1 MKQRFC
7 LMAQLAVLLL
17 FVGIP
22 AGPGE
27 AEPFLTCYKFSPIFT
42 NERYKIAT
50 PTQAAI
56 TELAEEVN
64 FGHPGQ
70 FALSVIGKHVG
81 TCGGNTVRP
90 ITGTLIATNAE
101 DRARLG
107 LKSFNTTG
115 SPVPTCTDF
124 EISCRASAQ
133 TTFPPPVW
141 DCFGHNVALATH
153 TSFQLIRVD
162 ETQDSRCSLF
172 EAGEAAD
179 GVAAAVA
186 AEPATGTLSGAAP
199 RSITIP

>member
-22 AGPGE
+22 VGPGE
-27 AEPFLTCYKFSPIFT
+27 AESFLTCYKFSPVFT

-50 PTQAAI
+50 PTEAAI
-56 TELAEEVN
+56 TEYAEEVN

-90 ITGTLIATNAE
+90 ITGTLIGTNAE

-115 SPVPTCTDF
+115 SPVPFCTDF

-141 DCFGHNVALATH
+141 DCDGKNVVSPTSV
-153 TSFQLIRVD
+153 SFQLIQVD
-162 ETQDSRCSLF
+162 ETQDPRCSLF

-179 GVAAAVA
+179 GAAAAVA
-186 AEPATGTLSGAAP
+186 AGPATGTLTGAAP
-199 RSITIP
+199 RSVTIP

>member
-1 MKQRFC
+1 
-7 LMAQLAVLLL
+7 MAQLAVLLL

-22 AGPGE
+22 VGPGE

-70 FALSVIGKHVG
+70 FALSLIGKHVG

-90 ITGTLIATNAE
+90 INGTLIATNIE

-115 SPVPTCTDF
+115 SPVPTCVDF

-133 TTFPPPVW
+133 TKFPPPVW
-141 DCFGHNVALATH
+141 DCYGRNVLSPNTV
-153 TSFQLIRVD
+153 SFQLIQVD
-162 ETQDSRCSLF
+162 ETQDPRCSLF

-179 GVAAAVA
+179 GVAAA
-186 AEPATGTLSGAAP
+186 AEPATGTLMGAVPKSAT
-199 RSITIP
+199 ITIP